1 MPIQKGPANLGTG
14 SVDSTELAS
23 TLDLSAK
30 TVTYRTIVAGD
41 IASNAITPAKM
52 ANSGAEL
59 GMRNRIINGAMVIDQ
74 RNAGASSTV
83 ANTGGYLSVDRWR
96 ISNGNSTVTVQQ
108 SSSVIPTGFANSLG
122 LTVSTTDSTGSHAIQ
137 HYIEAF
143 NTADMG
149 FGTASPSTF
158 TLSFWVRSSL
168 IGLYG
173 VGFQNSANNRSY
185 VGTYTINSANTWEQK
200 TITVVGDNASGTW
213 LGATNG
219 IGLAIEFDLGSNDAN
234 NQTAGSW
241 GVTANAR
248 RTSSCVK
255 WANTAGATFY
265 ITGVQLEKGSTASPF
280 EYRPYGTELA
290 LCQRYYSSSG
300 GVFGAPVN
308 GVAYD
313 SGKCILTTGALVTDN
328 SGYASFIQHPVSMR
342 AIPTISVINNSLSSA
357 GNWAY
362 YSRNG
367 GWSSTGSN
375 TIANQYNG
383 FQLQFVVSLAS
394 RDAFIIQGAYTA
406 SAEL

>member
-14 SVDSTELAS
+14 SVDSTELAN

-41 IASNAITPAKM
+41 IASNAITTAKVADTAITPAKM
-52 ANSGAEL
+52 ANSGAEF

-241 GVTANAR
+241 SVTANAR

-280 EYRPYGTELA
+280 EYRPYGTELI
-290 LCQRYYSSSG
+290 LCQRYFAKLSAA
-300 GVFGAPVN
+300 GA
-308 GVAYD
+308 
-313 SGKCILTTGALVTDN
+313 
-328 SGYASFIQHPVSMR
+328 
-342 AIPTISVINNSLSSA
+342 
-357 GNWAY
+357 
-362 YSRNG
+362 
-367 GWSSTGSN
+367 
-375 TIANQYNG
+375 
-383 FQLQFVVSLAS
+383 
-394 RDAFIIQGAYTA
+394 AYTA
-406 SAEL
+406 FGVARGNGASSVYAYLKYPTTMRSAPTTVQSNTGVNFPSQASITAITATYDGLDSSGVEMSTSATIGAGICALWNANNNGAAFVTLSAEL